1 MDDVERRLFICRS
14 VRTSGNLPYTWSP
27 QVCGVHIE
35 RIRLAP
41 HACPLALKRF
51 LYDSSHASRE
61 QKHKTQI
68 KLVFVCGVYCSIVNT
83 SLKSVTKG
91 GGGRQ
96 KSLKKALRNC

>member
-41 HACPLALKRF
+41 HACPLALYRF

-68 KLVFVCGVYCSIVNT
+68 KLVLSVVCTVQLYYCNPQ
-83 SLKSVTKG
+83 L
-91 GGGRQ
+91 Q
-96 KSLKKALRNC
+96 RNKTT